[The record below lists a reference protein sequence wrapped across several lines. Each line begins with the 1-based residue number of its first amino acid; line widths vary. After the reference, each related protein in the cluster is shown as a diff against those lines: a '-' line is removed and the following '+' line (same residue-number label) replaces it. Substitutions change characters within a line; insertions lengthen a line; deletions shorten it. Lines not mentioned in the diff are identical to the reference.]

1 MVLKLELHGQNGEGQ
16 GKGDRKHSD
25 KVENIYEWVGKR
37 EKSRM
42 MRLEDCK

>member
-1 MVLKLELHGQNGEGQ
+1 MVLKLELCGHNGE
-16 GKGDRKHSD
+16 GDRKHPD